1 MALEGTLNYLD
12 ISHLLQVVGA
22 ARKSGVLEIWWEDRE
37 ARLLF
42 RDGRLIR
49 AESNRVHLAIGTLLV
64 QSHLLTEDQLTA
76 ALAQQRGEE
85 GHRRL
90 GVVLCEEFGIAS
102 TAIEGLLRHQFE
114 RVVYELFSWPG
125 GNFAFHFGDPGEGL
139 DQFHLNPAEFI
150 LEVGVQAGLL
160 AQEGV
165 DREQSDPTRV
175 PFVLFFEDREFST
188 LCRDHWRR
196 RGHRVTLCDT
206 MQEALGCLGEW
217 GAGEPLPVLVIDL
230 PAAGPEGRGFLEE
243 AGEVLPGVIAVV
255 VGESSDPRAR
265 TVARA
270 RGAEAYARKP
280 NSEDLSGP
288 QRGIHIDV
296 FLMRLDKAVDLA
308 VERRRG
314 QEADPIP

>member
-49 AESNRVHLAIGTLLV
+49 AESSRVQLAIGTLLV
-64 QSHLLTEDQLTA
+64 QSQLVTEEVLSA
-76 ALAQQRGEE
+76 ALARQGAEAGR
-85 GHRRL
+85 RRL
-90 GVVLCEEFGIAS
+90 GVVLCEEFGVAPA
-102 TAIEGLLRHQFE
+102 AIEGLLRHQFE

-125 GNFAFHFGDPGEGL
+125 GHFAFQFGDPGEGL
-139 DQFHLNPAEFI
+139 DRFHLNPAEFI

-165 DREQSDPTRV
+165 ERAQSDPTRV
-175 PFVLFFEDREFST
+175 PFVLYLEDRELAN

-196 RGHRVTLCDT
+196 RGHRVTACEGA
-206 MQEALGCLGEW
+206 QEVLGCLGEW
-217 GAGEPLPVLVIDL
+217 GPGEALPVLVVDL
-230 PAAGPEGRGFLEE
+230 PAAGPDGCGLLED
-243 AGEVLPGVIAVV
+243 ALAVLPGLLAVV
-255 VGESSDPRAR
+255 VGEGSDAQAR
-265 TVARA
+265 TAVRA

-280 NSEDLSGP
+280 GAADLAGP
-288 QRGIHIDV
+288 QRGIHLDV
-296 FLMRLDKAVDLA
+296 FLLRLDKAVA
-308 VERRRG
+308 MAAERRARVVG
-314 QEADPIP
+314 DSP